1 MICHTSE
8 AIDMSLKAVHL
19 IFVACF
25 TSLSFGC
32 AAWKALDYC
41 SPAGTSGDLLFALGA
56 AASGVAILVYGKY
69 FLKKLKHISY
79 L

>member
-1 MICHTSE
+1 
-8 AIDMSLKAVHL
+8 MSLKAVHL
-19 IFVACF
+19 FFVACF

-32 AAWKALDYC
+32 AALKARDYF
-41 SPAGTSGDLLFALGA
+41 SPQGTVGDLLFALGA
-56 AASGVAILVYGKY
+56 MASGVAILVYGKY